1 MKTRI
6 ITIICALAA
15 IVPQL
20 TSAQANIQKAFDKLL
35 KNSDVKYAQSH
46 SIDKD
51 TKTGKKESQCDVY
64 IFTLPVKKKA
74 LLEDVVKAFKADEKD
89 AYASSFGALG
99 SNSMP
104 ITLAVGDGSTSG
116 INVANPGDEFIYACF
131 LAPASE
137 DPEGIY
143 RYAYAMSGTEKGDT
157 ATIKLVVTYATTL
170 KHRQEAASANPY
182 KGMQLN
188 TLSPTI
194 STDSWFSTFIAY
206 VQAMSKGSTAAKQVI
221 AAKLYEHSKQ
231 ARTSTEISKEDK
243 DTAREILKGLI
254 SETDGTDKIT
264 MKLLNSTL
272 GNLR

>member
-20 TSAQANIQKAFDKLL
+20 SSAQANIQKAFDKLL
-35 KNSDVKYAQSH
+35 KKSDVEYAKSH
-46 SIDKD
+46 SLDKD

-64 IFTLPVKKKA
+64 RFKLPAEKKA

-89 AYASSFGALG
+89 AYSSSFGRYE
-99 SNSMP
+99 SNGQP
-104 ITLAVGDGSTSG
+104 VNLAVGDGSSAG
-116 INVANPGDEFIYACF
+116 ICITIPGCEYIYACF
-131 LAPASE
+131 LAPADE

-143 RYAYAMSGTEKGDT
+143 RYAYAMSTTESDGTITG
-157 ATIKLVVTYATTL
+157 ALIVTYATTL

-182 KGMQLN
+182 KGMKLN

-194 STDSWFSTFIAY
+194 STESWFGTFITY

-231 ARTSTEISKEDK
+231 ARTSAEISKEDK

-254 SETDGTDKIT
+254 SETDGSDKIT

-272 GNLR
+272 VNIR